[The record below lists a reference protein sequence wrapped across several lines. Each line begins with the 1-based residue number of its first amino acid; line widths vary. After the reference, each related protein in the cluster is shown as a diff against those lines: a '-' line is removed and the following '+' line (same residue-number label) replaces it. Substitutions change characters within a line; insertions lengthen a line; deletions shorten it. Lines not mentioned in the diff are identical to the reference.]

1 MRRTHISIML
11 FLFIFSPF
19 LSLSN
24 TYYVSPDGLNGSSG
38 SMNEPLFLIQ
48 EAIDLC
54 NSGKDTV
61 YLMEGSYWQR
71 ISFVNKRGIYLSSV
85 DAANKSTIS
94 GSGVAGANQIY
105 IQDSDS
111 IHIANLIIRENVE
124 QEANGIY
131 VVGEGDGIFISDN
144 EMFNI
149 GWGLDPTVDP
159 ESFTPVRQ
167 AHGILINGRS
177 EAGYRNVYIGRNVMH
192 DLIVGNSEAITLTGN
207 VYDFLV
213 EENTLYNITNIGI
226 DIAGHYSWA
235 FPDSLDQEFN
245 QARAGRIR
253 ANTIYNCK
261 RPTPGNDPAGIY
273 VDGGEDVIIDR
284 NISRNNGVGISLG
297 CENADESAENITVVN
312 NLIYNNDKFGMVFGA
327 NAGDLE
333 GSTVRNNTF
342 FNNGIFEDNSGSISL
357 QKSTDGILRN
367 NLIYLLSDD
376 YFGLSM
382 FGFLVNNL
390 TMDHNLFYNTDGN
403 TPRVFAY
410 NPAAGSTDSIES
422 LNFAD
427 PLLVN
432 PDSADPD
439 VHLMQGSPA
448 IDAGSEQLSLIPN
461 ETDIDGTLR
470 MATGIDIG
478 ADEWEQPS
486 GLGDIATFP
495 LRLYPNPTSG
505 MFTVETDQAGLQKI
519 SLYDGAGKWIKT
531 AISTDHI
538 QATINIER
546 VPKGIYLIRIEHLT
560 RGTYYRKLV
569 KK

>member
-1 MRRTHISIML
+1 MRSTHIHLSVFLL
-11 FLFIFSPF
+11 FSLPLYC
-19 LSLSN
+19 LST
-24 TYYVSPDGLNGSSG
+24 TYYVSPNGLNGNPG
-38 SMNEPLFLIQ
+38 TMTDPLFLIQ
-48 EAIDLC
+48 DAIHLC
-54 NSGKDTV
+54 SSGKDTI
-61 YLMEGSYWQR
+61 YLMEGTYWQR
-71 ISFVNKRGIYLSSV
+71 LSIIDKKGIYLSSI
-85 DAANKSTIS
+85 DATNKSTVS
-94 GSGVAGANQIY
+94 GSGVAGATQIY

-111 IHIANLIIRENVE
+111 ISIANLILRENVE

-144 EMFNI
+144 EMYNI
-149 GWGLDPTVDP
+149 GWGTDPSLDP

-177 EAGYRNVYIGRNVMH
+177 ETGYRNVYIGRNVLH

-207 VYDFLV
+207 VFDFLI
-213 EENTLYNITNIGI
+213 EDNTLYNITNIGI
-226 DIAGHYSWA
+226 DIAGHYAWA

-245 QARAGRIR
+245 QARDGRIQR
-253 ANTIYNCK
+253 NTIYNCQ
-261 RPTPGNDPAGIY
+261 RPTNGNEPAGIY
-273 VDGGEDVIIDR
+273 VDGGEDVFIDR

-297 CENADESAENITVVN
+297 CENADESAENIIVVN

-327 NAGDLE
+327 NAGDVE

-357 QKSTDGILRN
+357 QKSTDGVLRN

-390 TMDHNLFYNTDGN
+390 VMDHNLFYNTDGN

-410 NPAAGSTDSIES
+410 NPATGSTDSIES

-427 PLLVN
+427 PLLVSSDSAN
-432 PDSADPD
+432 PDF
-439 VHLMQGSPA
+439 HLMQASPA
-448 IDAGSEQLSLIPN
+448 IDAGSDQLSLIPN

-470 MATGIDIG
+470 VAADIDIG
-478 ADEWEQPS
+478 ADEWEDPA
-486 GLGDIATFP
+486 GIAELSSWP
-495 LRLYPNPTSG
+495 LTLYPNPTSAILSA
-505 MFTVETDQAGLQKI
+505 TTAIAGLQYL
-519 SLYDGAGKWIKT
+519 SVYDGSGRCLLSVPAQDLFRIEVNLQDLPAGMY
-531 AISTDHI
+531 
-538 QATINIER
+538 
-546 VPKGIYLIRIEHLT
+546 VIRIDHRTERAMFRRVL
-560 RGTYYRKLV
+560 